1 MRSRNVWIA
10 GALAVAGMAILG
22 IPSTSQAGQA
32 GTLDTTAIATTDD
45 TLVSTTTTVGTI
57 VLTDDTQRAL
67 TDNTANNLD
76 SLLVV
81 LSLEVY
87 DDGYHG
93 SSPSNNIADFAAA
106 VTNDVTVTATT
117 GMTAVQQNAGI
128 ANVTVQ
134 SNTLL
139 DLTGMAGI
147 LGVSG
152 VGLTSDTLTMVLNP
166 AFTLS
171 NSALAARAIAVAAL
185 QGGDGGLASP
195 LGTVGPTAIKFD
207 SGAVYELSP
216 EHNLAA
222 FADIV
227 ANTAVVDGTFGIT
240 TVQQNVGIANVQ
252 SAFNNIMFTTGDP
265 APIPFI
271 GQ

>member
-67 TDNTANNLD
+67 TDSTANNLD

-106 VTNDVTVTATT
+106 VTNDVTVSATT
-117 GMTAVQQNAGI
+117 GMTTAQQNAGI

-139 DLTGMAGI
+139 DLASFATIPGGGANANM
-147 LGVSG
+147 
-152 VGLTSDTLTMVLNP
+152 TSDTLTMVLNP

-171 NSALAARAIAVAAL
+171 NSALAARAIAVSAL

-195 LGTVGPTAIKFD
+195 LGTFVTAIKFD

-222 FADIV
+222 FADV
-227 ANTAVVDGTFGIT
+227 VSNTAVVDGTFGIT